1 MESPTYEIR
10 TASGVRIAA
19 DLPRTAPAIQ
29 LHEGTITEPAAPYP
43 KDLAPGEYTTVDYPL
58 DGERGTKRRM
68 LRCTVT
74 RTDAPE
80 GSADTTPEQRRQAL
94 VDLAIRAGTPST
106 LMLATGDPSKEV
118 PTARGGRR
126 SRGGK
131 AS

>member
-29 LHEGTITEPAAPYP
+29 LHEGTIAEPAAPYP

-80 GSADTTPEQRRQAL
+80 GSAETTAEQRRQAFD
-94 VDLAIRAGTPST
+94 DLANRAGTPPTSSP
-106 LMLATGDPSKEV
+106 AVDPPKETTPV
-118 PTARGGRR
+118 RGGRR
-126 SRGGK
+126 SRREK
-131 AS
+131 TS